1 MQATVGIFGGWIW
14 LKWNVSA
21 ALKIDK
27 SSRWF
32 QGNINGLIRYVQL
45 EIGALNKQGVWCLVF
60 QNSQLSTLRSW
71 SWFVF
76 LPLLLLSSP
85 SQRPKVPSPRL
96 HVLAPGY

>member
-45 EIGALNKQGVWCLVF
+45 EIGGLHGVPELTTE
-60 QNSQLSTLRSW
+60 LSGLGLGLFFFRCCYC
-71 SWFVF
+71 
-76 LPLLLLSSP
+76 
-85 SQRPKVPSPRL
+85 Q
-96 HVLAPGY
+96 AP